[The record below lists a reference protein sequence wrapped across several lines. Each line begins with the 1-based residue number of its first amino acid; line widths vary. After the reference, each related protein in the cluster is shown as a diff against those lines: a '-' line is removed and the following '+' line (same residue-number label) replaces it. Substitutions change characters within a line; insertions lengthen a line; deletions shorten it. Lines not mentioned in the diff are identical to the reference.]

1 MAVEKTWTVTTRG
14 VGRVDYSQEIAAGEE
29 RPGVLLKYNQQFRV
43 FAASMTEAE
52 VLYPYVLD
60 NPIEVGDERHL
71 RDSDTFETLPIT
83 LPAGYTLSM
92 IEIAILTT
100 QDTIV
105 YGYIDSIS
113 GAVIGIAG
121 AYLTMHEARLRG
133 QLNTT
138 WYDATAAL
146 PHDIDLIAR
155 NKGDADMYGSIT
167 ILCIQEAVGTPPWPT
182 TKDCHCPYCEYKTT
196 VKVRETVI
204 VCSNPD
210 CKKLYIVTNFSSLR
224 RLP

>member
-1 MAVEKTWTVTTRG
+1 MAREVTFTVDTKG
-14 VGRVDYSQEIAAGEE
+14 VGKPDYSQEIAAGEE

-52 VLYPYVLD
+52 ALYPYVLD
-60 NPIEVGDERHL
+60 NPIEVGEERHL
-71 RDSDTFETLPIT
+71 RDSDTLETLPIT
-83 LPAGYTLSM
+83 LSAGYTLSM

-100 QDTIV
+100 QNTIV
-105 YGYIDSIS
+105 YGYIDSVS

-146 PHDIDLIAR
+146 PHDIDVIAR

-182 TKDCHCPYCEYKTT
+182 TKKCHCPYCGSITTVPKTT
-196 VKVRETVI
+196 TNI
-204 VCSNPD
+204 ICSD